1 METRWGSR
9 RGSAAAGRARCAA
22 PAALAHPPATTIRA
36 MTMASRSLVAAI
48 DQGTTSS
55 RCILFDHA
63 GQPVASHQLEHAQ
76 ITPRPGWVEHDAD
89 EILERVRTCVRVA
102 LRDIGADAR
111 ALAAVGISNQRETT
125 VVWSRRTGRPIA
137 NAIVWQDTRTA
148 DACTRLAAE
157 GGGPAASGADR
168 FRAQTGLPISTY
180 SSALKLAWILD
191 AGTPDESGQ
200 RRATAARG
208 ELLFGTIDSW
218 LIWHLT
224 GGTDGGVHLTDVTN
238 ASRTMLMN
246 LATLAW
252 DPELLDA
259 VHIPAAML
267 PEIRSSSEVYG
278 QGVGDLAG
286 VPIAGDLG
294 DQHAAL
300 FGQTCFESG
309 QLKCTYGTGCFML
322 IHTGERPVAS
332 SHGLITT
339 VAARLGDAP
348 ATYAL
353 EGSVAVAGSL
363 IGWLRDNLGIIGDA
377 SEVEKLARS
386 VPDSGDVVFVPAFS
400 GLFAPHWRS
409 DARGVICGLTAYA
422 SRGNIARAALEST
435 AYQVFDLGE
444 AMVADLGAELPGELR
459 VDGGMVRNELL
470 MQFQADIL
478 GRPVVAAPITEIT
491 ALGAAYA
498 AGLAVGFWADLDE
511 LRSMDRAG
519 RRWEPS
525 MDPATRAAGIARW
538 HKGVE
543 RTLGWVEP
551 GA

>member
-1 METRWGSR
+1 ME
-9 RGSAAAGRARCAA
+9 
-22 PAALAHPPATTIRA
+22 P
-36 MTMASRSLVAAI
+36 RSLVAAV

-55 RCILFDHA
+55 RCILFDRS
-63 GQPVASHQLEHAQ
+63 GRPVASHQLEHAQ

-89 EILERVRTCVRVA
+89 EILERVRTCIRVA
-102 LRDIGADAR
+102 LRESGAPTR
-111 ALAAVGISNQRETT
+111 ALAAVGISDQRETT
-125 VVWSRRTGRPIA
+125 VVWSRRTGRPVHH
-137 NAIVWQDTRTA
+137 AIVWQDTRTA
-148 DACTRLAAE
+148 EACERLAA
-157 GGGPAASGADR
+157 GDQLGMDR
-168 FRAQTGLPISTY
+168 FRGLTGLPISTY
-180 SSALKLAWILD
+180 SSALKLAWILE
-191 AGTPDESGQ
+191 AVGPEG
-200 RRATAARG
+200 RAAAEAG

-224 GGTDGGVHLTDVTN
+224 GGARGGVHVTDVTN
-238 ASRTMLMN
+238 ASRTMLMG
-246 LATLAW
+246 LETLAW
-252 DPELLDA
+252 EPQLLDA
-259 VHIPAAML
+259 FGVPAAML

-278 QGVGDLAG
+278 LGVGDIAG

-294 DQHAAL
+294 DQQAAL
-300 FGQTCFESG
+300 FGQTCFEPG

-322 IHTGERPVAS
+322 MHTGERPVRS
-332 SHGLITT
+332 DHGLITT
-339 VAARLGDAP
+339 VAARLGTAP

-353 EGSVAVAGSL
+353 EGSVAVAGAL

-409 DARGVICGLTAYA
+409 DARGVIAGLTAYA

-435 AYQVFDLGE
+435 AFQVYDLGV
-444 AMVADLGAELPGELR
+444 AMVADLGRDLPAEMR
-459 VDGGMVRNELL
+459 VDGGMIRNDLL

-478 GRPVVAAPITEIT
+478 DRPVVAPPIAEIS

-498 AGLAVGFWADLDE
+498 AGLAVGFWGGLDDL
-511 LRSMDRAG
+511 RAMDHAAH
-519 RRWEPS
+519 RWEPD
-525 MDPATRAAGIARW
+525 MDEATRAAGIARW

-551 GA
+551 GV